1 MFSARLQ
8 HHLRAHMKAHP
19 STEAAPTRVLV
30 FALYKKEAQRLEQTI
45 KRNGFSVMG
54 LHGDMDQNARFR
66 ALDAFKEGKVNILV
80 ATDVAARGLDIPDVS
95 LVLNVTFPLT
105 TGTSISL
112 LVVFL
117 LLT

>member
-1 MFSARLQ
+1 MTSPRLL
-8 HHLRAHMKAHP
+8 HHLRAHMKEHP
-19 STEAAPTRVLV
+19 STDTHPTRILV

-54 LHGDMDQNARFR
+54 LHGDMDQNARFK

-80 ATDVAARGLDIPDVS
+80 ATDVAARGLDIPDVG

-105 TGTSISL
+105 TGMSY
-112 LVVFL
+112 FHR
-117 LLT
+117 

>member
-1 MFSARLQ
+1 
-8 HHLRAHMKAHP
+8 MKSHP
-19 STEAAPTRVLV
+19 STAAAPTRILV

-54 LHGDMDQNARFR
+54 LHGDLGQEARFK

-95 LVLNVTFPLT
+95 LVVNVTFPLT
-105 TGTSISL
+105 TGTFHALISL
-112 LVVFL
+112 PR
-117 LLT
+117 TNWSED